1 MHVLQAFILRRR
13 YHLERAVFSFLIA
26 RDTCALSGRFT
37 GISVTSL
44 PVDRDRFDARRHWR
58 GESASEDNVGMGR
71 CGVLLDINGTL
82 VEPLRPQRL
91 DEITLIAEVI
101 RSA

>member
-1 MHVLQAFILRRR
+1 
-13 YHLERAVFSFLIA
+13 
-26 RDTCALSGRFT
+26 
-37 GISVTSL
+37 
-44 PVDRDRFDARRHWR
+44 
-58 GESASEDNVGMGR
+58 MGG

-82 VEPLRPQRL
+82 VEPLKRQCL